1 MTGPQLAIVGAGPA
15 GFYVADAL
23 CRKLPECHIA
33 LIDRLPTPFGL
44 VRGGVAPDHQGTK
57 NITRQFERTL
67 TRGNVRF
74 FGNVELGRD
83 IGYEEL
89 KRAFDVV
96 VLCTGAPVDRR
107 LDVPGESLPGV
118 YGSGVF
124 VSWYNGM
131 PDQRELNPLL
141 DGAAVAVI
149 GNGNVAIDIVRLLCK
164 SPAEL
169 AVSDICE
176 HVLARLSAARPR
188 EVYLIGRRGPLEASF
203 TAPELEELGSL
214 ADAAP
219 ALNPALL
226 PAEVP
231 ADWPEA
237 RRKDAEKNLGILR
250 RFAAA
255 PASSK
260 PVQLRLLF
268 NAAPS
273 AIMGSERVAG
283 LRLERTRL
291 EGSRTLPTGVHFDIA
306 VGTVVTAIGYR
317 SAPLPGVPFDDS
329 WGVIPNAGGRVLD
342 PATHEPLVGQY
353 TAGWIKRG
361 PTGVIGTNKPD
372 AAETVENMLADA
384 RAGHVLS
391 PTQPT
396 AAAAQALVCERQPQ
410 VVTYADWQRLDAL
423 ELSRGKEQGRPRIKF
438 TRVEDMLAAL
448 RD

>member
-1 MTGPQLAIVGAGPA
+1 MTGPQIAIVGAGPA

-23 CRKLPECHIA
+23 CRKLPVSHIA

-67 TRGNVRF
+67 TRDYVRF

-107 LDVPGESLPGV
+107 LDIPGESLPGV
-118 YGSGVF
+118 YGSGAF

-141 DGAAVAVI
+141 DDAPVAVI

-169 AVSDICE
+169 AGSDLCE
-176 HVLARLSAARPR
+176 HALARLSAARPR
-188 EVYLIGRRGPLEASF
+188 EVFLIGRRGPLEASF

-214 ADAAP
+214 ADATP
-219 ALNPALL
+219 VLNPALL
-226 PAEVP
+226 PAEAP

-268 NAAPS
+268 NAAPG
-273 AIMGSERVAG
+273 AIMGTERVAG

-291 EGSRTLPTGVHFDIA
+291 EGSRTLPTGAHFDIT

-317 SAPLPGVPFDDS
+317 SAPLPGVPFDAERGMVRNHNGRVES
-329 WGVIPNAGGRVLD
+329 GVYCAGWCRRGAQGVIPANRSDSLAVAELILADLAQAAPASERPGVAQLD
-342 PATHEPLVGQY
+342 RLCAERAVTVVDQD
-353 TAGWIKRG
+353 GWLRIN
-361 PTGVIGTNKPD
+361 T
-372 AAETVENMLADA
+372 AETA
-384 RAGHVLS
+384 RATGGKPREKL
-391 PTQPT
+391 TRIEELLAT
-396 AAAAQALVCERQPQ
+396 A
-410 VVTYADWQRLDAL
+410 
-423 ELSRGKEQGRPRIKF
+423 
-438 TRVEDMLAAL
+438 LA
-448 RD
+448 